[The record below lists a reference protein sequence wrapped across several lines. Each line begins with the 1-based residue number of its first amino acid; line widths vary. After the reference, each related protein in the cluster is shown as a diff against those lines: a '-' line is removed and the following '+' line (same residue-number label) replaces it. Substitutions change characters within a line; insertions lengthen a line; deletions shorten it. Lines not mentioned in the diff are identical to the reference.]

1 VGQAH
6 RGEELLKRPEVRGR
20 ALVEAMSASIRE
32 EDELIA
38 AVEVEV
44 KYAGYVRREEERA
57 ERLRAQAGFQLPEDL
72 PFAELLTLSREARDK
87 LERVRPTNL
96 AQAGRIPGISPADLQ
111 NLLLEVRKWRG
122 RRGKGETAGRGTSS
136 PGG

>member
-1 VGQAH
+1 M
-6 RGEELLKRPEVRGR
+6 
-20 ALVEAMSASIRE
+20 EAPIRE
-32 EDELIA
+32 EEELIA

-57 ERLRAQAGFQLPEDL
+57 DRLRAQAGFLLPNDL
-72 PFAELLTLSREARDK
+72 PFAELHTLSREARDK
-87 LERVRPTNL
+87 LARIRPGNL

-111 NLLLEVRKWRG
+111 NLLLEVR
-122 RRGKGETAGRGTSS
+122 RRRRAGVLEETAGREGSS